1 MHLTLGVAVLGSLL
15 GGVQLFAMIKM
26 LGLQLVDI
34 EKQYSN
40 RPDLNQQQNIW
51 AAYQVIKYTKIVD
64 AERIIRPLLFLIFCL
79 ICFLNCRF
87 LCVY

>member
-1 MHLTLGVAVLGSLL
+1 MLGSLL

-51 AAYQVIKYTKIVD
+51 AAYQVHQKMKVFGDYELK
-64 AERIIRPLLFLIFCL
+64 RYF
-79 ICFLNCRF
+79 
-87 LCVY
+87 

>member
-1 MHLTLGVAVLGSLL
+1 MLGSLL

-51 AAYQVIKYTKIVD
+51 AAYQVLKNADNEKNFVKNKI
-64 AERIIRPLLFLIFCL
+64 ALYNNL
-79 ICFLNCRF
+79 
-87 LCVY
+87 

>member
-1 MHLTLGVAVLGSLL
+1 MLGSLL

-51 AAYQVIKYTKIVD
+51 AAYQVLKK
-64 AERIIRPLLFLIFCL
+64 C
-79 ICFLNCRF
+79 
-87 LCVY
+87 

>member
-1 MHLTLGVAVLGSLL
+1 MLTCFFNFRAVHLTLGVAVLGSLL

-51 AAYQVIKYTKIVD
+51 AAYQVHQKMKVFGDY
-64 AERIIRPLLFLIFCL
+64 EFYF
-79 ICFLNCRF
+79 
-87 LCVY
+87 

>member
-1 MHLTLGVAVLGSLL
+1 MLGSLL

-51 AAYQVIKYTKIVD
+51 AAYQVLKMLIKRKIFVISD
-64 AERIIRPLLFLIFCL
+64 HYF
-79 ICFLNCRF
+79 
-87 LCVY
+87 

>member
-1 MHLTLGVAVLGSLL
+1 MLGSLL

-51 AAYQVIKYTKIVD
+51 AAYQVLKNVDNEKHIYEKYYSFV
-64 AERIIRPLLFLIFCL
+64 
-79 ICFLNCRF
+79 
-87 LCVY
+87 

>member
-1 MHLTLGVAVLGSLL
+1 
-15 GGVQLFAMIKM
+15 MIKM

-51 AAYQVIKYTKIVD
+51 AAYQVLKNADNEKD
-64 AERIIRPLLFLIFCL
+64 FCEK
-79 ICFLNCRF
+79 
-87 LCVY
+87 